1 MNDLHRLQQLIDEL
15 FNGNQAA
22 FSRAI
27 HRQPAQVSQYVR
39 ERRQVGVEI
48 KQHIEKALDLPG
60 WFECSG
66 TVEEHRAQA
75 AARQLPMFD
84 STSDYP
90 RPNLAGL
97 RRVPVIGTTQ
107 GGFPD
112 RVWTD
117 GDVPVGGGDEYA
129 DCSTTDKNAFLCRV
143 MGSSMAPRY
152 QQGEFCLVQ
161 PNTVPEIEDDVLV
174 RLVTGETM
182 LKRLLGVRGG
192 LRLGS
197 YNDDE
202 IFTFA
207 DNEVLWCYY
216 VVQPVPAR
224 NIKSRIDTQDYS
236 GPDRR
241 WINMPGSPKRRKDDP
256 DDKEH

>member
-1 MNDLHRLQQLIDEL
+1 
-15 FNGNQAA
+15 
-22 FSRAI
+22 
-27 HRQPAQVSQYVR
+27 
-39 ERRQVGVEI
+39 
-48 KQHIEKALDLPG
+48 
-60 WFECSG
+60 
-66 TVEEHRAQA
+66 
-75 AARQLPMFD
+75 
-84 STSDYP
+84 
-90 RPNLAGL
+90 
-97 RRVPVIGTTQ
+97 
-107 GGFPD
+107 
-112 RVWTD
+112 
-117 GDVPVGGGDEYA
+117 
-129 DCSTTDKNAFLCRV
+129 
-143 MGSSMAPRY
+143 MAPRY
-152 QQGEFCLVQ
+152 RQGEFCLVQ

-224 NIKSRIDTQDYS
+224 NIKHRIDTQDYN

-241 WINMPGSPKRRKDDP
+241 WVNMPGSPKRRKDDQE
-256 DDKEH
+256 DKED